1 MRDLC
6 IIGAGASG
14 LTAAITAARRGKK
27 VTLIER
33 NEKCG
38 KKLLITGNG
47 KCNYFNKDQDISHY
61 SSNSLDKIKDIIN
74 KDNLNKVLNFFN
86 SLGIEPK
93 IKNGYYYPTSESSIT
108 IQNALIYEA
117 KRLNVEIINGV
128 KVEKIVKEK
137 TFIINPETE
146 NIKAKKI
153 IIASGGMATPKT
165 GSDGS
170 GYNLAKS
177 LNHSIIDP
185 RPSLVQLRGNETY
198 FKKWN
203 GIRTDAEISLYEN
216 EIFIKKERGTVQLT
230 DYGISGIVSF
240 NLSKYIS
247 RKIEDNEIKVM
258 INFIPWIDDNPYEY
272 IKRKR
277 QLSLPISVTLER
289 ILNYKLVNVILK
301 KSQIKTDSFDKL
313 SNKDLSKLIR
323 TLTQFE
329 LIITGTNS
337 FDKAQTTIGGIPL
350 DEINLKAME
359 SLKTKD
365 LYLTGEIIDIDGDC
379 GGYNLTIAWITGL
392 LAGENVWLE

>member
-33 NEKCG
+33 NGKCG

-108 IQNALIYEA
+108 IQNALVYEA

-128 KVEKIVKEK
+128 KVEKIIKEK
-137 TFIINPETE
+137 AFIINPETE

-153 IIASGGMATPKT
+153 IIASGGMAAPKT

-170 GYNLAKS
+170 GYDLAKS

-185 RPSLVQLRGNETY
+185 KPSLVQLRGNETY

-247 RKIEDNEIKVM
+247 RKIKDNRIKVM
-258 INFIPWIDDNPYEY
+258 INFIPWIDESPYEY

-289 ILNYKLVNVILK
+289 ILNYKLVNVIIK

-329 LIITGTNS
+329 LVITGTNS

-392 LAGENVWLE
+392 LASENV

>member
-33 NEKCG
+33 NGKCG

-108 IQNALIYEA
+108 IQNALVYEA

-128 KVEKIVKEK
+128 KVEKIIKEK
-137 TFIINPETE
+137 AFIINPETE

-153 IIASGGMATPKT
+153 IIASGGMAAPKT

-170 GYNLAKS
+170 GYDLAKS

-185 RPSLVQLRGNETY
+185 KPSLVQLRGNETY

-247 RKIEDNEIKVM
+247 RKIKDNRIKVM
-258 INFIPWIDDNPYEY
+258 INFIPWIDESPYEY

-289 ILNYKLVNVILK
+289 ILNYKLVNVIIK

-329 LIITGTNS
+329 LVITGTNS

-392 LAGENVWLE
+392 LAGENV

>member
-47 KCNYFNKDQDISHY
+47 KCNYFNIDQDISHY
-61 SSNSLDKIKDIIN
+61 SSNNLDKIKEIIN
-74 KDNLNKVLNFFN
+74 KDNLNKVLTFFD

-117 KRLNVEIINGV
+117 KRLNIEIINGL
-128 KVEKIVKEK
+128 KVEKIIKENA
-137 TFIINPETE
+137 FVINPKTE
-146 NIKAKKI
+146 KIKTKKI
-153 IIASGGMATPKT
+153 IIASGGMAAPKT

-170 GYNLAKS
+170 GYDLAKS
-177 LNHSIIDP
+177 LNHSIINP
-185 RPSLVQLRGNETY
+185 KPSLVQLRGNEPY

-203 GIRTDAEISLYEN
+203 GIRADAEISIYEN
-216 EIFIKKERGTVQLT
+216 EIFIKKERGTLQLT

-240 NLSKYIS
+240 NLSRYIS
-247 RKIEDNEIKVM
+247 RKIKENKIKVM
-258 INFIPWIDDNPYEY
+258 INFIPWINENPSEY
-272 IKRKR
+272 IKKKR

-301 KSQIKTDSFDKL
+301 KSQIKTDSFDKI
-313 SNKDLSKLIR
+313 SDKDLSKLIR

-329 LIITGTNS
+329 LIITDTNS

-350 DEINLKAME
+350 DEINLKTME

-392 LAGENVWLE
+392 LAGENI

>member
-392 LAGENVWLE
+392 LAGENV

>member
-33 NEKCG
+33 NGKCG

-108 IQNALIYEA
+108 IQNALVYEA

-128 KVEKIVKEK
+128 KVEKIIKEK
-137 TFIINPETE
+137 AFIINPETE

-153 IIASGGMATPKT
+153 IIASGGMAAPKT

-170 GYNLAKS
+170 GYDLAKS

-185 RPSLVQLRGNETY
+185 KPSLVQLRGNETY

-247 RKIEDNEIKVM
+247 RKIKDNRIKVM
-258 INFIPWIDDNPYEY
+258 INFIPWIDESPYEY

-289 ILNYKLVNVILK
+289 ILNYKLVNVIIK

-329 LIITGTNS
+329 LVITGTNS